1 MGHRKNTLWTTME
14 ILATC
19 KQTQSVYLEEFVM
32 NHLEKSVNLWLL
44 SCVVVSICLFVFLI
58 RFRCMQISFLSMQFF
73 DCSIHNKCEKY
84 CFSLFCSDVTQ
95 ATTQTGEELWQ
106 MCEYFI
112 INVLVLNFGFRWLF
126 IHPYGI
132 CVISLNSQKEM

>member
-1 MGHRKNTLWTTME
+1 ME

>member
-1 MGHRKNTLWTTME
+1 ME

-112 INVLVLNFGFRWLF
+112 INVLVLNFGFHWLF